1 MGLFFPFFCCF
12 KNLIEHLTKLEEKNK
27 PEMCSFH
34 LMKSLSDLS
43 LLILWNSQLHIDE
56 ENKTF
61 TQQARFTN
69 DIEVTQLDS

>member
-1 MGLFFPFFCCF
+1 
-12 KNLIEHLTKLEEKNK
+12 
-27 PEMCSFH
+27 MCSFH